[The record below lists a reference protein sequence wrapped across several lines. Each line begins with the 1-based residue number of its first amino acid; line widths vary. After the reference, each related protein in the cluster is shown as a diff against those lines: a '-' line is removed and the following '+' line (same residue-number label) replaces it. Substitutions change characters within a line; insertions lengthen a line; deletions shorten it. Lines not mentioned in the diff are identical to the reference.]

1 MSDEEHPFYAP
12 NGPPAPPRQPKPGE
26 LLFEFYIEPKKMRVR
41 CELRT
46 HPEPYGVEAQF
57 FENEVL
63 MIAHR
68 FDRTMGG
75 TLTPREMAVQWATEW
90 RKGIE
95 EEGGA

>member
-1 MSDEEHPFYAP
+1 
-12 NGPPAPPRQPKPGE
+12 
-26 LLFEFYIEPKKMRVR
+26 MRVR

-46 HPEPYGVEAQF
+46 HPEPHGFEAQF
-57 FENEVL
+57 FENDVF
-63 MIAHR
+63 MIGRR
-68 FDRTMGG
+68 FDRTMDG